1 MPKKNDTLHSAK
13 KNTKDEFY
21 TQYKD
26 VSDECVH
33 YRPHF
38 KGKVIYCN
46 CDDPTWSNFWRF
58 FHNNFKSLGLKKL
71 IATHYAEGE
80 RDSYAMVYEG
90 GNDFDME
97 LGQSIPIHA
106 DDGFPEEGYCAG
118 DFRSKDCIALLEESD
133 IVCTNPPFSLWR
145 PYFKQLMEYKKK
157 FIIIGNQNAITYKEV
172 FPYIKNN
179 ELWLGYRFNKRVN
192 GKNMTFRVPDDYP
205 LSGTEVFQ
213 DENNNKYVSVAGT
226 GWFTNL
232 DIKKRHDGLWHIGGK
247 FDQTLAHK
255 YYEGFEWKY
264 PKYDNYDAIN
274 VDKTKEIPIDYP
286 GVMGVPI
293 TWLDKYNPDEFE
305 IIDINPHFFMMV
317 EQGLPKIK
325 QLTLKNVGRKDPY
338 ARILIKNKNP
348 INKADDKGY

>member
-1 MPKKNDTLHSAK
+1 M
-13 KNTKDEFY
+13 
-21 TQYKD
+21 
-26 VSDECVH
+26 V
-33 YRPHF
+33 
-38 KGKVIYCN
+38 YCN

-58 FHNNFKSLGLKKL
+58 FHNNFRSLGLKKL

-80 RDSYAMVYEG
+80 KDSYAMVYEG

-97 LGQSIPIHA
+97 LGQSIPIHS

-118 DFRSKDCIALLEESD
+118 DFRSKDCITLLEESD
-133 IVCTNPPFSLWR
+133 IVCTNPPFSLFR
-145 PYFKQLMEYKKK
+145 KYVTQLVEHDKN
-157 FIIIGNQNAITYKEV
+157 FIIIGNQNAITYKEI
-172 FPYIKNN
+172 FPLLKGN
-179 ELWLGYRFNKRVN
+179 EMWLGYHCGDMSFTVPADSEPRATRFWIDDN
-192 GKNMTFRVPDDYP
+192 GQKWRSMGNICWY
-205 LSGTEVFQ
+205 
-213 DENNNKYVSVAGT
+213 
-226 GWFTNL
+226 TNL
-232 DIKKRHDGLWHIGGK
+232 DIKKRHDGLWHLGGK